1 MGNLQT
7 RVKNL
12 SDDEMRHKYNEL
24 LSRHN
29 SLEEERMLEVSELQ
43 AAMNAKDKDLDELWT
58 LVNKARLEMETR
70 EAENVSSS
78 LGTIVWI
85 LHMDTTH
92 CMELV

>member
-1 MGNLQT
+1 M
-7 RVKNL
+7 KNL